1 MRRILS
7 VRHARFSR
15 QEGGLIATADL
26 LASSSNSALGF
37 EDSELGNQ
45 VLDSMRV
52 HPGIRSAVLYK
63 ETGQIFAWY
72 VRTDLTGGYLPP
84 RHPAEGVNWATSF
97 LSFSERVFLEGK
109 PVGKIYLEEDLNDV
123 NSRRIHFAWVTAMM
137 ALGCMTLVYLLSW
150 RLRRIIAQ
158 PIRNW
163 PILRGTW
170 LPRTQRALYGKNSV
184 GSGCLEDSTS
194 QMLTLVIHQR
204 VPSQKS
210 SRLSTERPS
219 TGPVEDDACSE
230 VLNR

>member
-15 QEGGLIATADL
+15 HEGGLIATEDL

-137 ALGCMTLVYLLSW
+137 ALACMTLVYLLSW
-150 RLRRIIAQ
+150 RLPNHRPAHSAIGRYRAERGFRERKERFTAKTQLGVGAWKTRR
-158 PIRNW
+158 P
-163 PILRGTW
+163 
-170 LPRTQRALYGKNSV
+170 K
-184 GSGCLEDSTS
+184 C
-194 QMLTLVIHQR
+194 
-204 VPSQKS
+204 
-210 SRLSTERPS
+210 
-219 TGPVEDDACSE
+219 
-230 VLNR
+230 

>member
-1 MRRILS
+1 VRRILS

-52 HPGIRSAVLYK
+52 HPRIRSTVLYK

-158 PIRNW
+158 PILQLADIARNVASANAKSA
-163 PILRGTW
+163 LRQKLSWEWVPGGLDVPNADVGDPPARAVPEEFEAVDGTAFD
-170 LPRTQRALYGKNSV
+170 R
-184 GSGCLEDSTS
+184 
-194 QMLTLVIHQR
+194 
-204 VPSQKS
+204 
-210 SRLSTERPS
+210 SRR
-219 TGPVEDDACSE
+219 GRCMFRGAQ
-230 VLNR
+230 